1 MARPKSQDKRK
12 VIPGRRDPTSEKSKR
27 AGVAEGTL
35 FTYFETKDDLI
46 NALYRAIKLELA
58 LAMMSGFPRKKSV
71 LTISGLLPELGEP
84 CAAQGAGRTAG
95 FGDAFE
101 RVIEAGGAPFVEM
114 QNMIRDPIDQHILRV
129 DVPREMISKTLVAEA
144 EGQLWQTS
152 IATVDLR
159 STGRGSRGDIL
170 HPMDE

>member
-1 MARPKSQDKRK
+1 VGCYLNWGNPAQRK
-12 VIPGRRDPTSEKSKR
+12 
-27 AGVAEGTL
+27 
-35 FTYFETKDDLI
+35 
-46 NALYRAIKLELA
+46 A
-58 LAMMSGFPRKKSV
+58 LAELQVSGMLSKES
-71 LTISGLLPELGEP
+71 
-84 CAAQGAGRTAG
+84 
-95 FGDAFE
+95 
-101 RVIEAGGAPFVEM
+101 IEAGGAPFVEM